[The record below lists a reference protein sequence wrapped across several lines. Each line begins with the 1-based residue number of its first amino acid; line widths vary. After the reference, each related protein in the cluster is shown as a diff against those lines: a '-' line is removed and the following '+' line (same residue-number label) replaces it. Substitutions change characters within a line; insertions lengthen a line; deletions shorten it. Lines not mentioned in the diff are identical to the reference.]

1 MKVFL
6 RSTILALFFLTNAI
20 YAADSKTNRKENIVS
35 FGVKGGLGWP
45 AITSPIFIAIP
56 GEKWTVGLDYG
67 SKTFTTD
74 GEMSESSSTGIKSSG
89 TLNITDTG
97 LFARYFYGNSLNS
110 ILTVNSMN
118 SEMTV
123 TSTNASTGGSAKGR
137 LSTSAT
143 RFTTGIGNHW
153 TMDWGFEIGIDW
165 LTASTLLSSS
175 SSATLT
181 ESSGTIDV
189 ADSEKTIKELGEGIN
204 IFSAIPG
211 VFIFSIGFSF

>member
-1 MKVFL
+1 MNVFM
-6 RSTILALFFLTNAI
+6 RATILTLSSLLLTTVI
-20 YAADSKTNRKENIVS
+20 FGADSSSNRKENIVS
-35 FGVKGGLGWP
+35 FGVRAGAGWP
-45 AITSPIFIAIP
+45 AVTTPFFLAIP
-56 GEKWTVGLDYG
+56 GENWSFGLEYG
-67 SKTFTTD
+67 SKTFTSDST
-74 GEMSESSSTGIKSSG
+74 SSGVKSSG
-89 TLNITDTG
+89 SFNITDTG
-97 LFARYFYGNSLNS
+97 LFARYFYGNSFNS
-110 ILTVNSMN
+110 ILAINSMN

-123 TSTNASTGGSAKGR
+123 TSTNASTGGSAKGS

-175 SSATLT
+175 SSATVT

-204 IFSAIPG
+204 TFSAIPG